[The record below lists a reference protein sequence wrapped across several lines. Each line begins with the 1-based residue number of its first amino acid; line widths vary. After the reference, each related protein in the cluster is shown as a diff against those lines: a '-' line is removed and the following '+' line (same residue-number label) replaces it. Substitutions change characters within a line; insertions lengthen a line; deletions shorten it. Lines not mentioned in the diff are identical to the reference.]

1 MKFKEQRKE
10 ANIDTRPA
18 LGSSYRIAAMPPLCV
33 WVAGLEEQVLGHRP
47 SMGVPFHL

>member
-10 ANIDTRPA
+10 ANVDTRQA

-33 WVAGLEEQVLGHRP
+33 W
-47 SMGVPFHL
+47 